1 MTASANMKT
10 LGALLACLVLITV
23 LPAGCDQPADI
34 SPGAGMG
41 DPYPAPLNDP
51 QISILAPDLRQ
62 WLAFHP
68 ATVVSDGDRPMHV
81 QVPVRNL
88 AEKKYLV
95 DYRFIFYDANG
106 MQMDPIM
113 GWSMVA
119 LRPKQTQYLTAR
131 ALSTDAES
139 YRLEVKWAR

>member
-51 QISILAPDLRQ
+51 QITIRRAMITNTLNSIVFIITSLNYIYTKECDMIYKSYVIY
-62 WLAFHP
+62 F
-68 ATVVSDGDRPMHV
+68 
-81 QVPVRNL
+81 
-88 AEKKYLV
+88 LV
-95 DYRFIFYDANG
+95 
-106 MQMDPIM
+106 
-113 GWSMVA
+113 
-119 LRPKQTQYLTAR
+119 T
-131 ALSTDAES
+131 E
-139 YRLEVKWAR
+139 